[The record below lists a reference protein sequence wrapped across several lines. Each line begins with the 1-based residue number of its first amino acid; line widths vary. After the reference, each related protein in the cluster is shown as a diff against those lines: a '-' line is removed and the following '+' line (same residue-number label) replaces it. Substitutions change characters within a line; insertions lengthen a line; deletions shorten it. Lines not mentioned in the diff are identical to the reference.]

1 MNTSQQEYYKQR
13 AGEYEKIYSKPE
25 RQKDIAA
32 SAAIL
37 QQIFSNKN
45 VREIACGTGFWTQRI
60 AATASSI
67 FATDINQ
74 TVLDIAQSKNYS
86 TKVSFAVDDIFS
98 TAYQTKYET
107 LFGGFIW
114 SHIKLEALE
123 NFIDTVSQNVF
134 TDGTL
139 IFMDNNFIEASNTPI
154 SRKDSNGDTYQ
165 NRLLENG
172 ETYEVV
178 KNFPSENFIRE
189 LLGNKTK
196 NVQFTS
202 LQYFWI
208 LQFQL
213 L

>member
-1 MNTSQQEYYKQR
+1 MNTNQQEYYKQR

-98 TAYQTKYET
+98 TTYQTKYET

-114 SHIKLEALE
+114 SHIKLEELE
-123 NFIDTVSQNVF
+123 YFIDTVSQNVF

-154 SRKDSNGDTYQ
+154 SRKDSNGNTYQ